1 MAWEK
6 TVSSDIFV
14 VWEFRIGQIEASKK
28 LLLINPIQ
36 FIANCK
42 LQEKLL
48 LFPK

>member
-28 LLLINPIQ
+28 LLLINLIQ

-42 LQEKLL
+42 L
-48 LFPK
+48 